1 VGAFCLPSPRRP
13 ESMAA
18 HMPWLPLLLS
28 VGTGYLIGSIPF
40 GFLIAKSRGIDIRRH
55 GSGNIGATNVLR
67 VVGKK
72 EGIFAFIL
80 DFLKGL
86 LGVFAG
92 FYFGGE
98 QYAVLM
104 GIAATVAVILGHNYT
119 FWLGFKGGKG
129 IATSA
134 GALVAL
140 MPWAI
145 LVALG
150 FWLILFY
157 STRIVSLAS
166 IAAALSL
173 PVTIGGM
180 LALGLADDVA
190 LLPLSLAVAALATWR
205 HRSNI
210 ERLRR
215 GEEPRFGQK
224 KKEKAQ
230 AAGTPEPG
238 AAGEPSQESH
248 PSPEP

>member
-1 VGAFCLPSPRRP
+1 
-13 ESMAA
+13 
-18 HMPWLPLLLS
+18 MPWLSLLF
-28 VGTGYLIGSIPF
+28 GIGIAYFIGSIPF
-40 GFLIAKSRGIDIRRH
+40 GFLIARSRGIDIRQH

-86 LGVFAG
+86 LAVFVG
-92 FYFGGE
+92 FYFGNPDF
-98 QYAVLM
+98 AVPF
-104 GIAATVAVILGHNYT
+104 GIACTVAVILGHNYT

-140 MPWAI
+140 MPEAI
-145 LVALG
+145 LAALLL
-150 FWLILFY
+150 WILLFF

-173 PVTIGGM
+173 PITLGVM
-180 LALGLADDVA
+180 MALHLKDVHIA
-190 LLPLSLAVAALATWR
+190 LLPLAVIVAALATWR

-210 ERLRR
+210 QRLRR
-215 GEEPRFGQK
+215 GEEPRIARK
-224 KKEKAQ
+224 KDKV
-230 AAGTPEPG
+230 AAAVATDPTGSKHQP
-238 AAGEPSQESH
+238 
-248 PSPEP
+248 